1 MSPWQSGWI
10 RVDWLSL
17 FCIRAHQRLPDDV
30 HILECLQTVAAPTI
44 HPGFTRQPPPST
56 RTSVRT
62 AHANGKRPRTPP
74 PPSPPLCICP
84 VLSSIIRPIKVCK
97 VERWRANT
105 HVPLFGRSLAFV
117 LVPAHLPLICRELVD
132 RGHFWISGQ
141 LHQIQKDI
149 RGPPPPSSLQQ

>member
-1 MSPWQSGWI
+1 MSPWQSGGI

-44 HPGFTRQPPPST
+44 HPGFTRRRPPVHVHQRTYST
-56 RTSVRT
+56 CKWEKTS
-62 AHANGKRPRTPP
+62 HPR
-74 PPSPPLCICP
+74 PPLCICP

-117 LVPAHLPLICRELVD
+117 PVPAHLPLICRELVD

-149 RGPPPPSSLQQ
+149 RGPPPPSSVQQ